1 MMLLSSTVV
10 RMFWLLSLFPLHYT
24 VADDFE
30 AQEDTLASPAA
41 IAFPD
46 DDALGETYDV
56 NQFKESSYKAE
67 NTSDNEPGLLQQF
80 RIDDDSESLLYA
92 DSANVNC
99 DHDNESSSYQ
109 PLTPRRRRLTK
120 RQSKEFCP
128 LEPNVPTST
137 EQKNGEEDNGSSPS
151 SPNYPKIPDIIIPGT
166 TDLERTRT
174 TRKVNSSRD
183 QRALM
188 VLYLY
193 PGIDGK
199 SNTAVCNRHRDI
211 QVPICAPFLAARLSP
226 AEIVKPCRFCEF
238 LYPSFLC
245 LGRI

>member
-1 MMLLSSTVV
+1 MFLSSTVV
-10 RMFWLLSLFPLHYT
+10 RMFWLLSLFPLPCT
-24 VADDFE
+24 VADDSE

-41 IAFPD
+41 IALPD
-46 DDALGETYDV
+46 DDALGGTYDV

-92 DSANVNC
+92 GSANVNC
-99 DHDNESSSYQ
+99 GYNIESSSYQ

-128 LEPNVPTST
+128 LEPTVPTTT
-137 EQKNGEEDNGSSPS
+137 EQEKKEEDNGSPPS
-151 SPNYPKIPDIIIPGT
+151 SPNYPKIPDIIFPGT
-166 TDLERTRT
+166 TDPGRTRT
-174 TRKVNSSRD
+174 TRRVSSSRD

-199 SNTAVCNRHRDI
+199 SNTAVCNRHRDHK
-211 QVPICAPFLAARLSP
+211 VPVCAPFLAARLSP

-238 LYPSFLC
+238 LYPSSLS